1 MPGLRVLGDASAFF
15 PGLDSQQVP
24 FGIFL
29 VYLGVIFSLLTAV
42 IYTVKGYRAG
52 KRAIEHPEEEDE
64 DFLNPEIVEGDDAS

>member
-1 MPGLRVLGDASAFF
+1 MPLHSFLASIPSRFRLA
-15 PGLDSQQVP
+15 S
-24 FGIFL
+24 FL